1 VQALTRTVFPVY
13 APGDRELAERLAKFL
28 EQGADV
34 RVFLEEGA
42 IGAGEDILSKAREA
56 RTADIIIVLFSRESM
71 ALSPSWSRSQWE
83 GPLVTEPAA
92 EGVRIAFLRAG
103 ECAPPKVLAPQFGR
117 RQLRELKRWVRGHSD
132 WQAGSSRLRE
142 ADPDILGDLEVLGLS
157 LADRPGCETIESA
170 ELARD
175 FARAFQQDFDA
186 VLWLECGERS
196 RTELAGDLAA
206 QLGLRLEG
214 PAEENIARLRAFCE
228 PRRLL
233 LVLEDVRSGEAT
245 DLAPGGRC
253 STLVSTAPAAAAPP
267 DEIRAIQQAV
277 RHMPEPWPDLC
288 ARVRQGRRLLRDAGR
303 IAELHEMMLAWLAAA
318 ETRGDRAVADES
330 ARELIW
336 ILESWGWTGDAR
348 RLDRYRAA
356 EYEDQMVL
364 PFVNNELS

>member
-13 APGDRELAERLAKFL
+13 APGDRVLAGHLAKLL
-28 EQGADV
+28 EHGADV

-42 IGAGEDILSKAREA
+42 IGPGEDILSKAREA

-71 ALSPSWSRSQWE
+71 ALSPSWSRAQWE
-83 GPLVTEPAA
+83 GPLVTEPAD

-103 ECAPPKVLAPQFGR
+103 ECAPPKVLKPQFGR
-117 RQLRELKRWVRGHSD
+117 RELRQLKRWVRGHEH
-132 WQAGSSRLRE
+132 WQARAGSLQQVDASV
-142 ADPDILGDLEVLGLS
+142 LGDLEALGATI
-157 LADRPGCETIESA
+157 ADWPGCETVESA
-170 ELARD
+170 ELARL
-175 FARAFQQDFDA
+175 FASEFRQDFDA

-214 PAEENIARLRAFCE
+214 PPEENIARLRAFCE

-233 LVLEDVRSGEAT
+233 LVMEDVRSGEAM

-253 STLVSTAPAAAAPP
+253 STLLSTAPAAAAPP

-288 ARVRQGRRLLRDAGR
+288 ARVRQGRRLLQDAGR

-318 ETRGDRAVADES
+318 ESRGDRRVADES

-336 ILESWGWTGDAR
+336 ILESWGWTDDAR